1 RSRGSTSKTA
11 NTGELVAKDKGGDV
25 TAVKTAQRVVKQ
37 LNTALQPETYRHGL
51 VCNGA
56 SSSGQQEDEGQG
68 QGEQEVIAERRQVI
82 KAAFRGLVE
91 AAQPDLSPEEVD
103 AVVEQANQRMT
114 MGSMQCCLAAVMS
127 LTMLLQSFLGQPT
140 PGFPA
145 AGPAP
150 CPPPPPDPA
159 CPPYSH
165 PRLPTRCSPRSA
177 APPAQL
183 PPPVQLDVE
192 DPSLLPQIKAAMDL
206 LTNASVQEHLMRGP
220 HHSRCYQD
228 TNPCLNFQRIG
239 ESMQRPLE
247 LCRWTDLKALP
258 PVGKEYQQGYK
269 LVNDRLPKVR
279 QRLHRAAEY
288 RRGID
293 GRARNNAGIAE
304 TRECEFNPG
313 TQIGVGT
320 DPSFFQA
327 VSAASGVWDE
337 RSGQLVADQLARWKL
352 TKGQVKHASGLNN
365 SRRDIERWLAPI
377 KKLEKDMAE
386 LSMKRHGHAKQLVVF
401 FGAAGIG
408 TGGGWGADA
417 VLRACRKVV
426 YRPRG
431 KDQRRGKVVL
441 VDEHRTTR
449 VSSTVSGKQPCEEE
463 LDHEQPTRRADW
475 EPPAGQ
481 ADLRLLRPA
490 WSQQPKRSKR
500 TEAEQAAEPSQPA
513 KGEGKGKGK
522 PAPQPG
528 RWLNRD
534 CNAALNMQRI
544 DSAPPA

>member
-1 RSRGSTSKTA
+1 M
-11 NTGELVAKDKGGDV
+11 EKG
-25 TAVKTAQRVVKQ
+25 K
-37 LNTALQPETYRHGL
+37 
-51 VCNGA
+51 
-56 SSSGQQEDEGQG
+56 S
-68 QGEQEVIAERRQVI
+68 
-82 KAAFRGLVE
+82 
-91 AAQPDLSPEEVD
+91 
-103 AVVEQANQRMT
+103 
-114 MGSMQCCLAAVMS
+114 
-127 LTMLLQSFLGQPT
+127 
-140 PGFPA
+140 A
-145 AGPAP
+145 AG
-150 CPPPPPDPA
+150 
-159 CPPYSH
+159 
-165 PRLPTRCSPRSA
+165 R
-177 APPAQL
+177 
-183 PPPVQLDVE
+183 V
-192 DPSLLPQIKAAMDL
+192 K
-206 LTNASVQEHLMRGP
+206 
-220 HHSRCYQD
+220 
-228 TNPCLNFQRIG
+228 
-239 ESMQRPLE
+239 
-247 LCRWTDLKALP
+247 
-258 PVGKEYQQGYK
+258 
-269 LVNDRLPKVR
+269 
-279 QRLHRAAEY
+279 
-288 RRGID
+288 
-293 GRARNNAGIAE
+293 
-304 TRECEFNPG
+304 
-313 TQIGVGT
+313 IGVGT

-544 DSAPPA
+544 GESRWRPLELCWWPALPAKGKEYPGLRYKRLRDKLPKAQEWQQQQPAVAQ